1 MKKILVMGI
10 GNILLKD
17 EGVGVY
23 CVRALREKLW
33 PKNVYFIEGGTF
45 TQDIFCSF
53 ENFHHLL
60 VLDAVQ
66 GGKKPGTLY
75 RLEEKDL
82 LASRNKRISLHE
94 INLLDSLKMA
104 ELLGTKF
111 RLTILGIEP
120 EMVIW
125 EMGLTHTLKNAFD
138 GLVEMATKEINSII
152 SKMDY

>member
-1 MKKILVMGI
+1 MKNILVMGV
-10 GNILLKD
+10 GNTLLKD

-23 CVRALREKLW
+23 CVRTLRKKLW
-33 PKNVYFIEGGTF
+33 PKNVSFIEGGTF

-75 RLEEKDL
+75 RLEKKDL
-82 LASRNKRISLHE
+82 LAGRNKRISLHE

-104 ELLGTKF
+104 ELLGAKI
-111 RLTILGIEP
+111 RLTVLGIEP

-125 EMGLTHTLKNAFD
+125 EIGLTQTLKNSFD
-138 GLVEMATKEINSII
+138 DFVQMATKEIGNILNE
-152 SKMDY
+152 MDY